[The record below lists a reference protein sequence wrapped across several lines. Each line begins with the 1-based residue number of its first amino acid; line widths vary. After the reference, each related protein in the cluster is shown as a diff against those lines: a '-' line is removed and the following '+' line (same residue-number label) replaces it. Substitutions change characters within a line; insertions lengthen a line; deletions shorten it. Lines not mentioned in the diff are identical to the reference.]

1 MLGGSSVIE
10 IVKLRERGFGVKEIG
25 RRTGF
30 SRNTVRKYLR
40 NPSVP
45 CYGPR
50 TPPVSK
56 LAPFEAFVRESDQG
70 WRVER

>member
-1 MLGGSSVIE
+1 MIE
-10 IVKLRERGFGVKEIG
+10 IMKLREQGVGVKEIA

-45 CYGPR
+45 RYGPR
-50 TPPVSK
+50 TPQSSPEPSVLSF
-56 LAPFEAFVRESDQG
+56 LHQSVATMLPCS
-70 WRVER
+70 